1 MNQSPSNY
9 KVLQGQISQLRTEA
23 INVHFLKNIK
33 QHKEMAGTVAMLQ
46 AAVGQAGAV
55 VSSQAAT
62 DEGDPVEGFTM
73 QVAGKTIRGS
83 FWKTT
88 FHDGDNVQVIGREH
102 NGIFEA
108 IAVTKPEERIIWM
121 QPHCERGT
129 QSKKKH
135 LLKCSGWFVLFGYFC
150 AALLSLFTTPPT
162 WLIFLGMTITMPII
176 LLVTVGMSW
185 SDFMN
190 FAREINAVG
199 AALDLPEPADIDLLK
214 STKLAR
220 KNGKPALPMGVYY
233 Y

>member
-1 MNQSPSNY
+1 MSRSIPTCQ
-9 KVLQGQISQLRTEA
+9 VLQGEISQLRTEA
-23 INVHFLKNIK
+23 INVHFLENIK
-33 QHKEMAGTVAMLQ
+33 QHREMASTVAMLQ
-46 AAVGQAGAV
+46 AAGGQAGAV

-88 FHDGDNVQVIGREH
+88 FHDGDNVQVIGHEH
-102 NGIFEA
+102 NGVFEA

-129 QSKKKH
+129 KASSRNVIKKA
-135 LLKCSGWFVLFGYFC
+135 SI
-150 AALLSLFTTPPT
+150 AS
-162 WLIFLGMTITMPII
+162 IFLLACSPALSYFLDEPLWFSFLTCASFSLMIWGVMVIW
-176 LLVTVGMSW
+176 SW
-185 SDFMN
+185 SDYMN
-190 FAREINAVG
+190 FAREMNAVG
-199 AALDLPEPADIDLLK
+199 TALGLPEPANIDLLK

>member
-1 MNQSPSNY
+1 MNQSNQNCQ
-9 KVLQGQISQLRTEA
+9 VWQGEISQLRTEA

-55 VSSQAAT
+55 ISSQAAT
-62 DEGDPVEGFTM
+62 DEGDPVEGFAM
-73 QVAGKTIRGS
+73 QVAGKTVRGS
-83 FWKTT
+83 FWKVS
-88 FHDGDNVQVIGREH
+88 FQDGDNVQVIGHEH
-102 NGIFEA
+102 NGVFEA

-135 LLKCSGWFVLFGYFC
+135 LLKCSGWFVLLGLFSELILSFFIDPPVWPM
-150 AALLSLFTTPPT
+150 LLGLTLAIVVG
-162 WLIFLGMTITMPII
+162 LI
-176 LLVTVGMSW
+176 VTVGMSW
-185 SDFMN
+185 GDFMN
-190 FAREINAVG
+190 FAREMNAVG
-199 AALDLPEPADIDLLK
+199 TALDLPEPADIDLFK

-220 KNGKPALPMGVYY
+220 KNGRPALPMGVYY